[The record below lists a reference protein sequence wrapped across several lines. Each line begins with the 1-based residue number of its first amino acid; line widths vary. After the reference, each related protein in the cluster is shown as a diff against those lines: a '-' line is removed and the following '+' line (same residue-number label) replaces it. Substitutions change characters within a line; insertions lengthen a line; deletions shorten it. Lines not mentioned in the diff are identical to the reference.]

1 MASLTPG
8 ILLKLV
14 KNVDDKEAKVVGEHR
29 SALLQAWLNPSIHV
43 HFSKFSGE
51 KRNKKKIFSG
61 VYIYI
66 YILFLFI
73 SEFFFFFLFWF

>member
-43 HFSKFSGE
+43 HFSKF
-51 KRNKKKIFSG
+51 
-61 VYIYI
+61 
-66 YILFLFI
+66 
-73 SEFFFFFLFWF
+73 